1 MEKLIQAHYLL
12 FKKETKLEGSIRKKE
27 AMDKPQLKSSM
38 CFGPAF
44 KSHSLLPDRLTFNP
58 SVLEGS
64 HFQKET
70 PPLPDRL
77 TFNPSVLEGSHFQKE
92 TPPRP

>member
-1 MEKLIQAHYLL
+1 
-12 FKKETKLEGSIRKKE
+12 
-27 AMDKPQLKSSM
+27 MDKPQLKSAM

-44 KSHSLLPDRLTFNP
+44 KSHSLLPDRLTFNL
-58 SVLEGS
+58 SVIEGS

-92 TPPRP
+92 TPPLPDRLTPQPFSA